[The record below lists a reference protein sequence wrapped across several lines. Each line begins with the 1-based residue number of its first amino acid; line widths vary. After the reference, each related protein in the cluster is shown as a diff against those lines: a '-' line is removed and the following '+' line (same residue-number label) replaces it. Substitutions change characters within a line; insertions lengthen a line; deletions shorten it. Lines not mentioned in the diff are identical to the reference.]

1 MKKAMDTYCVSCKK
15 NTEKKKKIQMSE
27 KLNKIDNG
35 FIKLC
40 FFWQKNQILLKS
52 KNSTSLVIFQM
63 ISLKLKKNH

>member
-1 MKKAMDTYCVSCKK
+1 
-15 NTEKKKKIQMSE
+15 MSE